1 MMIHEIT
8 EKAGKYKA
16 SKRVGRGHGSG
27 HGKTCGRGH
36 KGAGSR
42 SGFKRRPAFEG
53 GQMPL
58 FRRMPKRGFS
68 NAAFRTEFHIVNVGA
83 IQERF
88 KDGDTVD
95 ATSLVASGLIRDT
108 HLPVK
113 VLGQGELSIKVDVT
127 ANRFSGS
134 AREKIEKSGGSVQVI
149 VKKKWTRPAT
159 VKGAPVSDAADEAD
173 GEVTED

>member
-1 MMIHEIT
+1 MDLKTILSKGTPHE
-8 EKAGKYKA
+8 KRN
-16 SKRVGRGHGSG
+16 RVGRGIGSG
-27 HGKTCGRGH
+27 NGKTCGRGH

-42 SGFKRRPAFEG
+42 SGYKRRPAFEG

-95 ATSLVASGLIRDT
+95 ATSLAASGLIRDT

-159 VKGAPVSDAADEAD
+159 VKAAPVSDAADEAD